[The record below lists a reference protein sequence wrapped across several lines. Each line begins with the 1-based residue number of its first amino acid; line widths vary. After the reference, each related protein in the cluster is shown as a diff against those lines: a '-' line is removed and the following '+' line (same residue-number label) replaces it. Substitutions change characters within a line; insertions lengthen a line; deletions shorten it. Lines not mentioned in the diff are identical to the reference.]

1 MMVIGRSKRAGGG
14 ESLDRKCDSHQGG
27 VKGMKNE
34 CQLMERCDGHGVG
47 VRGWKSGMV
56 MMEV

>member
-1 MMVIGRSKRAGGG
+1 M
-14 ESLDRKCDSHQGG
+14 
-27 VKGMKNE
+27 KGINNE

-47 VRGWKSGMV
+47 VRGWKG

>member
-1 MMVIGRSKRAGGG
+1 M
-14 ESLDRKCDSHQGG
+14 KCIN
-27 VKGMKNE
+27 NE

-47 VRGWKSGMV
+47 VREWKGGMG

>member
-1 MMVIGRSKRAGGG
+1 
-14 ESLDRKCDSHQGG
+14 
-27 VKGMKNE
+27 MKYIKNV

-47 VRGWKSGMV
+47 VREWKGGMV

>member
-1 MMVIGRSKRAGGG
+1 M
-14 ESLDRKCDSHQGG
+14 
-27 VKGMKNE
+27 KGIKNE

-47 VRGWKSGMV
+47 VRGSKGVMG